1 VYNYGQNKSNF
12 KRKRKGQ
19 QSGSGWPALRPSW
32 WHCNADK
39 SPCFHAALRGST
51 WSNVGP
57 LQHRKFFL
65 PHSGIIQ
72 PPGGFGD
79 LLYGLLFGALVWPVL
94 RHFSSASW
102 VGWFGGLAYAV
113 VLLLLAQIA
122 ILPGVNSPLAQ
133 LPFWQWA
140 FGHSIYG
147 FVLGGLFTRKV
158 V

>member
-1 VYNYGQNKSNF
+1 MDKTSLILKDRESSNNRAVDGLLYGLVGGIAMLVSLLAF
-12 KRKRKGQ
+12 ALL
-19 QSGSGWPALRPSW
+19 SG
-32 WHCNADK
+32 D
-39 SPCFHAALRGST
+39 
-51 WSNVGP
+51 
-57 LQHRKFFL
+57 
-65 PHSGIIQ
+65 
-72 PPGGFGD
+72 PPGA
-79 LLYGLLFGALVWPVL
+79 LLARFSAGNSTSPIQGLFSHLAVSAIYGLLFGAVVWPVL

-140 FGHSIYG
+140 LGHSIYG

>member
-1 VYNYGQNKSNF
+1 MDKTGLILKEKERGNNRAVDGLLYGLVGGIAMLVSLIAF
-12 KRKRKGQ
+12 
-19 QSGSGWPALRPSW
+19 ALLTG
-32 WHCNADK
+32 D
-39 SPCFHAALRGST
+39 
-51 WSNVGP
+51 
-57 LQHRKFFL
+57 
-65 PHSGIIQ
+65 
-72 PPGGFGD
+72 PPGAMLVRFSTGSSSSPIQGLFSH
-79 LLYGLLFGALVWPVL
+79 LAVSAIYGLLFGAVVWPVL

-140 FGHSIYG
+140 LSHSIYG